1 VGDSEIVASI
11 VAGGPDGLAGAYDR
25 YADPLYKYCRLMLSD
40 PADAANAVQD
50 TFVVAASR
58 LIGLRDPGR
67 LRAWLY
73 AVARNECLRIL
84 RAGKTTSAV
93 DTAPDVTDDGA
104 GAGDDA
110 ERAKLRALLADAA
123 EGLDRSEREIIEL
136 QLRQGLEVAEVATV
150 LGVSRNRAH
159 ALVSRARDQLR
170 ASLGVLLVVR
180 AGRAGCAGCG
190 ELAAM
195 LPAWDGRLT
204 VPLRKRVHR
213 HTGHCAAC
221 STRRA
226 SELGPAML
234 SGLSPGAAL
243 AAAAAESFRLAPGPP
258 AGLRAHTLALALGQ
272 NTGASMYR
280 AVVLG
285 RAGASGRHGFP
296 KPAYGPRAGLPLHRA
311 GRGGL
316 RSLPQARAAVAA
328 SVLVAGTVAAVA
340 FALTGSTGHVKLAGG
355 EPPASAAATPGP
367 GTATAPGPGT
377 SSAAAPTSAATPPP
391 SRSRRPAHPA
401 QAAFVMPSP
410 TPPQP
415 QPSTGSPPTAPPSST
430 PPTAPSTKPS
440 RSPSPFSGHA
450 AREPSGRADPASAR
464 QHADNPDRAG
474 RRRRLA
480 GHGASRPGP
489 HIRRSVPGDAGGR
502 ADRSGD
508 GPGKPRGRGAAGDDQ
523 PSSAVF
529 TIAGGNGN

>member
-1 VGDSEIVASI
+1 MGDSEIVASI
-11 VAGGPDGLAGAYDR
+11 VAGGPDGLAEAYDR
-25 YADPLYKYCRLMLSD
+25 YADPFYKYCRFMLSD

-50 TFVVAASR
+50 TFVIAASR

-84 RAGKTTSAV
+84 RARKTTSAV
-93 DTAPDVTDDGA
+93 DAAPDVTDDGA
-104 GAGDDA
+104 GVGDDA
-110 ERAKLRALLADAA
+110 ERAKLRVLLADAA
-123 EGLDRSEREIIEL
+123 EGLDPSEREIIEL
-136 QLRQGLEVAEVATV
+136 QLRQGLEVAEVAIV

-170 ASLGVLLVVR
+170 ACLGVLLVVR
-180 AGRAGCAGCG
+180 AGRADCG

-195 LPAWDGRLT
+195 LAAWDGRLT

-213 HTGHCAAC
+213 HTEHCATC

-285 RAGASGRHGFP
+285 RAGAFGRHGSP
-296 KPAYGPRAGLPLHRA
+296 KPAYGPKAGLPRHRT
-311 GRGGL
+311 GRGGF
-316 RSLPQARAAVAA
+316 RSLPQARAAVAV
-328 SVLVAGTVAAVA
+328 SVLVAGAVAAVA
-340 FALTGSTGHVKLAGG
+340 FALTGSTGHVKLADG
-355 EPPASAAATPGP
+355 EPPASAAATPGS

-377 SSAAAPTSAATPPP
+377 SSAAVPTSAATPPP
-391 SRSRRPAHPA
+391 SRSRRPAQPT

-410 TPPQP
+410 TLSQP
-415 QPSTGSPPTAPPSST
+415 QPSTGSPPTAPPSPT
-430 PPTAPSTKPS
+430 PPSAPSPKPS
-440 RSPSPFSGHA
+440 RSPSPFFGHA

-474 RRRRLA
+474 WRRRLVD
-480 GHGASRPGP
+480 HGVSRPGP
-489 HIRRSVPGDAGGR
+489 RIRRSVLGDVGGR
-502 ADRSGD
+502 ADRNGD
-508 GPGKPRGRGAAGDDQ
+508 GPGKLWGRGAAGDDQ
-523 PSSAVF
+523 PRSAVF